1 MLKITLCQILTM
13 KKIWGKMTHKH
24 WRHITNYKLVLFQE
38 PPAVSHA
45 ELSFVEQ
52 FLRSVVATFFS
63 FYFPSQ
69 LLLIPSSQQ
78 HSLSFILPESHSE
91 PLHLPR
97 VFSERNVSRKYA
109 KTFARIFKTFLR
121 NFTFFRENKLS
132 KNEANFLRE
141 NWKCEMRNANIPR
154 KYFHVRILTS
164 RLFFQCF
171 LCLLSYYFI
180 TFWMRSIVGKD
191 DLHSHRHDLNPHMT
205 SLLILKNNKFCDSLN
220 INELENWKL

>member
-1 MLKITLCQILTM
+1 MLKITLCQIFTM

-24 WRHITNYKLVLFQE
+24 WRLITNYKLVLFQE

-52 FLRSVVATFFS
+52 FLRSVVATFIS

-132 KNEANFLRE
+132 KNEANFFTRE
-141 NWKCEMRNANIPR
+141 LEMRQCDNSAKI
-154 KYFHVRILTS
+154 FSCSILTS

-171 LCLLSYYFI
+171 LCLLYYCFI

>member
-1 MLKITLCQILTM
+1 MTKYKKMLKITLCQIFTM

-24 WRHITNYKLVLFQE
+24 WRHITNSKLVLFQE
-38 PPAVSHA
+38 PPAVSLA

-52 FLRSVVATFFS
+52 FLRSVVATFIS

-132 KNEANFLRE
+132 KNEANFFTRE
-141 NWKCEMRNANIPR
+141 LEMRNAKIPR
-154 KYFHVRILTS
+154 KYFHVVFLQAGYFSSASFVYFLIIL
-164 RLFFQCF
+164 
-171 LCLLSYYFI
+171 
-180 TFWMRSIVGKD
+180 
-191 DLHSHRHDLNPHMT
+191 LHSGCAPL
-205 SLLILKNNKFCDSLN
+205 
-220 INELENWKL
+220 